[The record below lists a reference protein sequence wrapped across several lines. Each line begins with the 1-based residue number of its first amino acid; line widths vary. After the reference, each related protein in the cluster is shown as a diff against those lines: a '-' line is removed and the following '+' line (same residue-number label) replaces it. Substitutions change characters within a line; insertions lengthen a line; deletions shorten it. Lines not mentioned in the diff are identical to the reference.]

1 MSLLTSTI
9 AARCGM
15 SRSLTTGEDGP
26 RGIAWSDRLDRL
38 DRLSPSTVAGGI
50 PPQPAGGY

>member
-15 SRSLTTGEDGP
+15 SLRLTTGEDDP
-26 RGIAWSDRLDRL
+26 RDVASSDRLDR
-38 DRLSPSTVAGGI
+38 RSPSTVAGGS
-50 PPQPAGGY
+50 PPRPAGGY